1 MYHYNT
7 DDWVTFKT
15 FAVPG
20 LMVIFIIIQMIFL
33 YQYLPETENE
43 TEE

>member
-1 MYHYNT
+1 MQNYNT

-15 FAVPG
+15 FGVPG
-20 LMVIFIIIQMIFL
+20 LMIVFIFVQMIFI
-33 YQYLPETENE
+33 YKYMPDE